1 MNNTIEQKKRN
12 NYELLFSTVKMLS
25 NSQGYY
31 GRLLNNLINMDE
43 DERLEL
49 INNLP
54 TFNDSLGVVMW
65 LDDCGYYEP
74 EKDDNTLTI
83 RLISKFFI
91 INE

>member
-12 NYELLFSTVKMLS
+12 NYELLFSTVKSLS

-31 GRLLNNLINMDE
+31 ERLLNSLINMNE

-54 TFNDSLGVVMW
+54 TFNDSLDVVMW
-65 LDDCGYYEP
+65 LEQ
-74 EKDDNTLTI
+74 
-83 RLISKFFI
+83 
-91 INE
+91 

>member
-12 NYELLFSTVKMLS
+12 NYELLFNTVKSLS

-31 GRLLNNLINMDE
+31 GRLLNTLINMDE

-54 TFNDSLGVVMW
+54 IFKDPVSVIMW
-65 LDDCGYYEP
+65 LEQ
-74 EKDDNTLTI
+74 
-83 RLISKFFI
+83 
-91 INE
+91 

>member
-12 NYELLFSTVKMLS
+12 NYELLFNTVKMLS
-25 NSQGYY
+25 NSQGFY

-54 TFNDSLGVVMW
+54 TFNDTLDVVMW
-65 LDDCGYYEP
+65 LEQ
-74 EKDDNTLTI
+74 
-83 RLISKFFI
+83 
-91 INE
+91 